1 MTTTPM
7 PTREEI
13 GEKYFAQLSYP
24 PYPVQE
30 EALLAWFMADQGVLV
45 CAPTG
50 TGKTLVAH
58 GALYEA
64 LTLGRRA
71 YYTTPLIALTEQ
83 KFHEL
88 QESATSWG
96 FSADDVGLVTGN
108 RRVNPDAKV
117 LVVVAEILLNRLLH
131 PEKFAAEEASAVVV
145 DEFHSF
151 NDPERGIVW
160 ELTLG
165 LLPATTRLMLLSAT
179 VGNAAEFIVWL
190 QRSHGRKLEL
200 VRGTERKVPLT
211 YQWVEEKLLGEL
223 LVEMAQGAEIDRK
236 TPALVFC
243 FNREECWNVAEQ
255 LKGLDL
261 LGPEQ
266 LGPLRAEIEK
276 ETWNQGVGP
285 KLRQMLWRGVGV
297 HHAGLLPRY
306 RRIVEKLFLNKWLP
320 VVLCTETLSAG
331 LNLPCRSVVLT
342 ELLKGPMGKKR
353 VINPSVAHQ
362 IFGRAGRPQFDKEG
376 FVFALAHED
385 DVKIARFEQKLK
397 TFPENPKDP
406 AMIQAKKNFLKKKPT
421 RRAGQ
426 QYWTKQQFE
435 KLIQAPPSH
444 LVSHGTIPWRL
455 LAYLLKL
462 SPDVDRLQA
471 FVGKRLFEPGQLE
484 RARKDLVR
492 MLLVMHRAG
501 FVVLDPP
508 PPEINALGKEVPS
521 PAEAKP
527 SPPKAEPTGGL
538 FARAGIARPGSEPT
552 KSIAKDVPP
561 PGPPPYEPHRAEPTP
576 MLDQMLAFRSI
587 HPIYGTYLLG
597 LLGRANDAERLQAI
611 ESVLTLPRPLLRTVR
626 PPTAEH
632 LPPGELERDYLDP
645 ELIARGL
652 IIVRVADPSAD
663 ADDDE
668 DEEDQPPPPSFA
680 DKLRLLFDATYPGV
694 HDVQTQPIWS
704 AGEVLLLGGDFDK
717 YVRTY
722 KLVKQEG
729 IIFRHLLRLILL
741 CGEFAARPPA
751 DVDPVAWRKSFGDIA
766 RRLTECCRGVDP
778 VSTARTIRHAQDA
791 DFAVD
796 EPTGQAAA
804 EISAE
809 EAWEQEWEKMLSEL
823 LPPTTEE
830 GASDD

>member
-1 MTTTPM
+1 MTSTDLPS
-7 PTREEI
+7 RDQI
-13 GEKYFAQLSYP
+13 GERYFKQLAYP

-58 GALYEA
+58 GALYES
-64 LTLGRRA
+64 LVLGRRA

-88 QESATSWG
+88 QEAAVAWG

-108 RRVNPDAKV
+108 RRVNPDAKI

-131 PEKFAAEEASAVVV
+131 PERFAEEEAAAVVV

-165 LLPATTRLMLLSAT
+165 LLPATCRLMLLSAT

-200 VRGTERKVPLT
+200 VRGTERKVPLA
-211 YQWVEEKLLGEL
+211 YQWVENQLIGEL
-223 LVEMAQGAEIDRK
+223 LVEMAQGDETVRR

-243 FNREECWNVAEQ
+243 FNREECWNVGEQ

-266 LGPLRAEIEK
+266 SAPLRREIEN
-276 ETWNQGVGP
+276 ERWDRGVGP
-285 KLRQMLWRGVGV
+285 KLRQLLWRGVGV

-306 RRIVEKLFLNKWLP
+306 RRLVEKLFLNKWLP

-353 VINPSVAHQ
+353 TINPSVAHQ

-376 FVFALAHED
+376 FVYAMAHED
-385 DVKIARFEQKLK
+385 DVKIHRFEEKLK

-421 RRAGQ
+421 RRTGQ

-444 LVSHGTIPWRL
+444 LLSHGNVPWRL
-455 LAYLLKL
+455 LAYLLRV

-471 FVGKRLFEPGQLE
+471 FVAKRLFEPGQLE
-484 RARKDLVR
+484 RSQKELVR
-492 MLLVMHRAG
+492 MLVVMHRAG
-501 FVVLDPP
+501 YVVLDPP
-508 PPEINALGKEVPS
+508 PPEENAAPPTAVSKEPVKPAVVEPS
-521 PAEAKP
+521 
-527 SPPKAEPTGGL
+527 GGL
-538 FARAGIARPGSEPT
+538 FARAGLSKPGSLPA
-552 KSIAKDVPP
+552 AKLSGKESPP
-561 PGPPPYEPHRAEPTP
+561 PGPPPYTPHRAESTP
-576 MLDQMLAFRSI
+576 LLDQLLGFRSI
-587 HPIYGTYLLG
+587 HPIYGSYLLG
-597 LLGRANDAERLQAI
+597 LLGRANQAERLQAM

-626 PPTAEH
+626 PPGPEFLT
-632 LPPGELERDYLDP
+632 PGELETSYLDP

-652 IIVRVADPSAD
+652 IIARVADASDD
-663 ADDDE
+663 ADDESDDE
-668 DEEDQPPPPSFA
+668 YQAPPPTFS

-694 HDVQTQPIWS
+694 RDVQTQPIWV

-729 IIFRHLLRLILL
+729 LIFRHLLRLILL
-741 CGEFAARPPA
+741 CGEFASQPPA
-751 DVDPVAWRKSFGDIA
+751 DVDAAEWRRSFGEIA
-766 RRLTECCRGVDP
+766 RQLTKCCRDVDA
-778 VSTARTIRHAQDA
+778 VSTARTIRQAHDA
-791 DFAVD
+791 DFVPSD
-796 EPTGQAAA
+796 EQAHVEAA
-804 EISAE
+804 D
-809 EAWEQEWEKMLSEL
+809 AWEDEWERMLGEL
-823 LPPTTEE
+823 LPPGLEE
-830 GASDD
+830 ASREGG